1 MVQAKASF
9 LLHFDGDVKQ
19 DGSYDYL
26 GGSIKLV
33 TANRKIK
40 FLELVSLIHSK
51 IGTTANEV
59 SLSIRCRYVVDPLHV
74 ILYEVKDD
82 DDLQSMMGI
91 FDNKGYN
98 SLCLYITKHRTNE
111 TINCLNLPS
120 STSIPPSVVPQDRQ
134 HDNVPLENEFRHVDS
149 RQHMDIP
156 RDEPQ
161 LSTDEVNSKKD
172 FQDEF
177 YLNQVHEQVDDVC
190 TDDEDNNFNANIYEP
205 HVDVVGLLESTPS
218 TSLPNL
224 SLPIEDDEM
233 VMAHSEYYEVGDV
246 QYDLKVGATFRSIT
260 QFKRLVRE
268 YAIRRR
274 FMYVPVESCSK
285 KYSVRCKERNCP
297 FRITGTKHLGFVKV
311 KNFMPDHTCSFKFKG
326 NDHPLVTSAWVAETC
341 FGLFSR
347 PADVKTASI
356 IDYIK
361 GQWGV
366 TISYRKAY
374 LAKEIIYKTIC
385 ENSANLDVMEEHAIT
400 LAPKATQ
407 GIWIL

>member
-9 LLHFDGDVKQ
+9 LLHFNGHIKQ

-26 GGSIKLV
+26 GGSIKLL

-51 IGTTANEV
+51 IGTRTNEV

-111 TINCLNLPS
+111 TINCLNVPF
-120 STSIPPSVVPQDRQ
+120 STSIPPRVVPQDRQ
-134 HDNVPLENEFRHVDS
+134 HDNEPLENEFRHADS
-149 RQHMDIP
+149 LQHLDIP

-161 LSTDEVNSKKD
+161 LSADEVNSEKD
-172 FQDEF
+172 FEDEF

-190 TDDEDNNFNANIYEP
+190 TDDEDNNIDANIVEP
-205 HVDVVGLLESTPS
+205 HVDVAGQLDSTPS

-224 SLPIEDDEM
+224 SVPIEDDEM
-233 VMAHSEYYEVGDV
+233 VIRRSEDCEVGDV
-246 QYDLKVGATFRSIT
+246 QYDLKVGATFLSLT
-260 QFKRLVRE
+260 HFKRLVRE
-268 YAIRRR
+268 YAIRHR
-274 FMYVPVESCSK
+274 FMIVRVKSCST

-311 KNFMPDHTCSFKFKG
+311 KNFMPNHTCSFKFKG

-341 FGLFSR
+341 IGLFSR
-347 PADVKTASI
+347 PADIKIDSI

-361 GQWGV
+361 VQWGV

-385 ENSANLDVMEEHAIT
+385 EKSDNLHLMEEHATT
-400 LAPKATQ
+400 LPPKATQ